1 MKTITFPANFRQ
13 NNTSHLVI
21 SSVVG
26 YKAEVIESYLRSL
39 YAFCPTADVVLVA
52 GQVNQDFEKTVKTF
66 NPNVILATVIPNHV
80 IDFISL
86 IPGVRKLVRSI
97 PRMITKISWK
107 YGNIFIKKLS
117 SVISAIGEGRF
128 ITPLLA
134 IAQGRYFIAKE
145 ILEEYFQDVELVLLS
160 DSRDVFFQGNPFENL
175 EGNLA
180 SGLEDEKIRQSSYN
194 SNWINHF
201 YGKVGLDQIEDRL
214 IICSGVT
221 IGKRNAMLDYLD
233 GMCDEISK
241 FLLKCA
247 FMPGLD
253 QGLHNWIIRENGIKI
268 TLLPNGN
275 NLIGTS
281 GFSNPELFTFEERKG
296 LFTLEN
302 EPVKIVHQYDR
313 FNNLQIWCQNKWGNG

>member
-253 QGLHNWIIRENGIKI
+253 QGLHNWIIR
-268 TLLPNGN
+268 
-275 NLIGTS
+275 
-281 GFSNPELFTFEERKG
+281 
-296 LFTLEN
+296 
-302 EPVKIVHQYDR
+302 
-313 FNNLQIWCQNKWGNG
+313 